1 MTKTIG
7 LADAK
12 ARFSEIVDR
21 VEAGETVII
30 SRNGDPVLEMRA
42 LHRLSSAEV
51 VAKIREIG
59 RRVAKR
65 NAGKPAWPPEGE
77 RLRNVAHD
85 RHRF

>member
-1 MTKTIG
+1 MIQTIG

-21 VEAGETVII
+21 VEAGETVVI
-30 SRNGDPVLEMRA
+30 SRNGDPIVEMRP
-42 LHRLSSAEV
+42 LHRLSAAEAV
-51 VAKIREIG
+51 EKIRAIG
-59 RRVAKR
+59 KRVAKR

-77 RLRNVAHD
+77 SLRNVAHN